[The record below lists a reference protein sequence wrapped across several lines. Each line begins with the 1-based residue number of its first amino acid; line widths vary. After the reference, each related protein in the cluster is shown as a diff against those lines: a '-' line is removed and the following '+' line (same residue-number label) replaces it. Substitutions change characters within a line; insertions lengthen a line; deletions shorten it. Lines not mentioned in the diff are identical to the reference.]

1 LFFLQDDFLEAAIFL
16 MVFAVIQV
24 FVVIFCIWL
33 LRKRRIWPLIM
44 CGLSGSGSLA
54 LNELADKGIEIIFSK
69 KPITGIRRW
78 TFDKVTGRRRMNW
91 FPISKVW
98 HTLAGTSIPV
108 HFCPARNSAANVS
121 LSDET
126 TRGMNDEET
135 CLSLQLAYEQG
146 RVDERNLLPNAGKG
160 PINMTLLLII
170 GGVVIG
176 AIVGIVVLF
185 PDVLGGLMP

>member
-1 LFFLQDDFLEAAIFL
+1 MFFLQDDFLEAAIFL

-24 FVVIFCIWL
+24 FVVIFGIWL
-33 LRKRRIWPLIM
+33 LRKRRMWPLIM

-69 KPITGIRRW
+69 KPITGIKRW

-98 HTLAGTSIPV
+98 HTLAGTAIPV

-135 CLSLQLAYEQG
+135 CLALQLAYEQG
-146 RVDERNLLPNAGKG
+146 RVDERNLLPDAGKG
-160 PINMTLLLII
+160 PIDLKILLII
-170 GGVVIG
+170 GGIVIG
-176 AIVGIVVLF
+176 VVGGILVLF
-185 PDVLGGLMP
+185 PDLLGGMMP

>member
-1 LFFLQDDFLEAAIFL
+1 LFFLQDDFLEATIFL

-24 FVVIFCIWL
+24 FVVIFGIWL

-54 LNELADKGIEIIFSK
+54 LNELADRGIEIIFSK
-69 KPITGIRRW
+69 KPITGIKRW
-78 TFDKVTGRRRMNW
+78 TFDKVTGRRRLNW
-91 FPISKVW
+91 FPITKVW
-98 HTLAGTSIPV
+98 HTLAGTSIPL
-108 HFCPARNSAANVS
+108 HLCPAKNSAANVS

-135 CLSLQLAYEQG
+135 CLALQLAYEQG

-160 PINMTLLLII
+160 PIDLKILLII
-170 GGVVIG
+170 GGIMIGVVG
-176 AIVGIVVLF
+176 GIVVLF
-185 PDVLGGLMP
+185 PDLLGGIMP

>member
-1 LFFLQDDFLEAAIFL
+1 MFFLQDDFLEAAIFL

-24 FVVIFCIWL
+24 FVVIFGIWL
-33 LRKRRIWPLIM
+33 LRKRRMWPLIM

-69 KPITGIRRW
+69 KPITGIKRW

-98 HTLAGTSIPV
+98 HTLAGTAIPV

-135 CLSLQLAYEQG
+135 CLALQLAYEQG

-160 PINMTLLLII
+160 PIDLKILLII
-170 GGVVIG
+170 GGIVIG
-176 AIVGIVVLF
+176 VVGGILVLF
-185 PDVLGGLMP
+185 PDLLGGMMP

>member
-1 LFFLQDDFLEAAIFL
+1 
-16 MVFAVIQV
+16 
-24 FVVIFCIWL
+24 
-33 LRKRRIWPLIM
+33 
-44 CGLSGSGSLA
+44 
-54 LNELADKGIEIIFSK
+54 
-69 KPITGIRRW
+69 
-78 TFDKVTGRRRMNW
+78 
-91 FPISKVW
+91 
-98 HTLAGTSIPV
+98 
-108 HFCPARNSAANVS
+108 
-121 LSDET
+121 
-126 TRGMNDEET
+126 MNDEET